1 MKKNNSHGD
10 DFLLPGASIVV
21 HFLVVPDGGRLRKMV
36 VATTN
41 ESGDR
46 SGDYRRRAPI
56 LKPSRATLAPSKPS
70 RQPRQKLSFQKITG
84 RPPFTA
90 LLFLCCVVHHYNPC
104 SLFLSVLIAA
114 GVSAVIGQLS
124 KPFTSVILYGKEF
137 DMKSAIQAKG
147 FPSTHSS
154 AIVAAATCLGL
165 ERKHNVCLSARDS
178 RIHCLVQQLF
188 MLALLCM
195 MPSLLQKFDGSWL
208 IYPKA
213 LSRFWATEYRRLDSC
228 FWAVECRQLGFFSV
242 IKSHGTY
249 QESCQ
254 EHTEELPET
263 EKHVDA
269 KIESVRDEMRQFKEE
284 ITAMLGKLLGKQAD
298 ESGSNQN
305 KEH

>member
-165 ERKHNVCLSARDS
+165 E
-178 RIHCLVQQLF
+178 
-188 MLALLCM
+188 
-195 MPSLLQKFDGSWL
+195 SLLQKFDGSWL